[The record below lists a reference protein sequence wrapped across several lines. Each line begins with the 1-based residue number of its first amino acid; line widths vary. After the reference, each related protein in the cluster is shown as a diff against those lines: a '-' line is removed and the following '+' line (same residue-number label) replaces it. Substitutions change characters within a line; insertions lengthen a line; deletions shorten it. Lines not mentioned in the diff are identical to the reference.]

1 MSETPNEI
9 VTRWLDEGSAVLTT
23 PPEIREAIRA
33 VLEDLRLRDIDC
45 GCNNRVTRL
54 EAERGTLRAR
64 LGEYALALT
73 QEANLRR
80 DAEAGCAAAWRE
92 VNLARAARDTLRAE
106 VAVWRAKEEHQHAC
120 EVKSR
125 ARADKAE
132 AERDAMR
139 AERRSLLEQ
148 LARKDAERNELRAE
162 VVRLRMAVGLADPGL
177 LLLAATTRAKAAEAE
192 RDALMDDVQSTGKLW
207 HEAESRAEKAEVA
220 LRGLYGALDK
230 AFIAAYLSGS
240 ACDAI
245 DAGLAAL
252 RGTVPR
258 YAPGMNATDHKPH
271 CDILT
276 TRDGWDADCTC
287 GWRDTAPRRSSHDA

>member
-23 PPEIREAIRA
+23 PPAVREAIRA

-92 VNLARAARDTLRAE
+92 VNLARAERDT
-106 VAVWRAKEEHQHAC
+106 
-120 EVKSR
+120 
-125 ARADKAE
+125 
-132 AERDAMR
+132 MR

-162 VVRLRMAVGLADPGL
+162 VVRLERARLRSADWVTL
-177 LLLAATTRAKAAEAE
+177 DKAEAE
-192 RDALMDDVQSTGKLW
+192 VARLTLLCLDLVDPKL
-207 HEAESRAEKAEVA
+207 
-220 LRGLYGALDK
+220 
-230 AFIAAYLSGS
+230 
-240 ACDAI
+240 
-245 DAGLAAL
+245 
-252 RGTVPR
+252 
-258 YAPGMNATDHKPH
+258 
-271 CDILT
+271 
-276 TRDGWDADCTC
+276 
-287 GWRDTAPRRSSHDA
+287 DTAPLPTSQPARAIEVCKRAAEPPREGKP